1 MGIFRA
7 CVRIFA
13 FFGVNLL
20 IKMAPIAEKS
30 TATKVVLPSVPEV
43 LLKRRNRQIQS
54 ARIRDGFKKSRTALR
69 AARLTEAFKRAEK
82 YAIYYR
88 RQRKQ
93 EVRLNRLAKAA
104 GAVRIPAEHK
114 VAFVM
119 RIKGINCMAPKA
131 KKVMQL
137 LRLRQ
142 INNGVFVRINKCSLA
157 MLHMVEPYITWGYAN
172 LKSVR
177 DLIYKRGFAN
187 VQRQRVPITSNVMI
201 EKSLGKFGIVCME
214 DLVHEIFDC
223 GKFFK
228 QANSFLMPFKLNNP
242 AGGWRRKS
250 NHYVDGGDYGNR
262 ELQINKLLRKCI

>member
-1 MGIFRA
+1 MGIFINMVKR
-7 CVRIFA
+7 
-13 FFGVNLL
+13 
-20 IKMAPIAEKS
+20 
-30 TATKVVLPSVPEV
+30 VVLPSVPEV
-43 LLKRRNRQIQS
+43 LLKRRNRTLQS
-54 ARIRDGFKKSRTALR
+54 LRIRDGFKKTRTALR
-69 AARLTEAFKRAEK
+69 AARTTEAFKRAEK

-88 RQRKQ
+88 RLRKQ
-93 EVRLNRLAKAA
+93 EVRLNRVAKAE
-104 GAVRIPAEHK
+104 GCVRVEAQPK

-131 KKVMQL
+131 KKIMQL

-157 MLHMVEPYITWGYAN
+157 MLHMVEPYVTWGYAN

-187 VQRQRVPITSNVMI
+187 VNKQRVPITSNVMI

-214 DLVHEIFDC
+214 DLVHEIVTC
-223 GKFFK
+223 GRFFK

-242 AGGWRRKS
+242 TGGWRQKA
-250 NHYVDGGDYGNR
+250 NHYVNGGDYGNR
-262 ELQINKLLRKCI
+262 ELQLN